1 MPRSTRMSFVHSLG
15 HVGAAW
21 LQRREAQAFPP
32 SRRLRPPKACE
43 ATWCRQW
50 WLSSTMSHS
59 KPNCRQWCHLKL
71 NALGQPQK
79 RCESC
84 VIGEEKL
91 FSSLVALGIL
101 GLVFMREHIDRIH
114 TQVESTQRKK
124 SKKIS
129 EGTRGYPNF
138 IPAIG
143 GSAKGGGSVPQ
154 VPRQLRAKFP
164 KSTSGS
170 WDQ

>member
-1 MPRSTRMSFVHSLG
+1 M
-15 HVGAAW
+15 
-21 LQRREAQAFPP
+21 
-32 SRRLRPPKACE
+32 
-43 ATWCRQW
+43 
-50 WLSSTMSHS
+50 
-59 KPNCRQWCHLKL
+59 
-71 NALGQPQK
+71 
-79 RCESC
+79 
-84 VIGEEKL
+84 IGEEKL

-143 GSAKGGGSVPQ
+143 GSVPQ
-154 VPRQLRAKFP
+154 VPRQLRVKFP

>member
-1 MPRSTRMSFVHSLG
+1 MASTQRGSSVPSIAKTATSQSLLSNMVSPVVIII
-15 HVGAAW
+15 HYVTFKAEQDIEHARTTTKTMRVVCD
-21 LQRREAQAFPP
+21 RR
-32 SRRLRPPKACE
+32 
-43 ATWCRQW
+43 
-50 WLSSTMSHS
+50 
-59 KPNCRQWCHLKL
+59 
-71 NALGQPQK
+71 
-79 RCESC
+79 
-84 VIGEEKL
+84 IKL